1 MIYKSTEE
9 TTISNEIKTM
19 QRTEKF
25 GQNMMRGKEKE
36 KRGKEER
43 EEERKKN
50 KIEERKP
57 DRIRTR
63 ICTVIVILPFN

>member
-1 MIYKSTEE
+1 
-9 TTISNEIKTM
+9 M

-25 GQNMMRGKEKE
+25 GQNIMRGKEKE

>member
-25 GQNMMRGKEKE
+25 GQNMMGEKEKE
-36 KRGKEER
+36 KRGKEEG
-43 EEERKKN
+43 EEERKK
-50 KIEERKP
+50 KEERKP
-57 DRIRTR
+57 GRMRTR